1 MQGNIATSKNTVRGK
16 LTALNLFRLPFW
28 AQHAIST
35 EALRPIQKPAL
46 LHSRLLPLVRI
57 DHERH
62 SALLFVRLHDLQ
74 RVMTCSVA
82 LDVMPH
88 SATRRVSGDDMST
101 MMDSNSGV

>member
-1 MQGNIATSKNTVRGK
+1 MQRNIATSKNTVRGK

-57 DHERH
+57 DHERGT
-62 SALLFVRLHDLQ
+62 ALSCSFDF
-74 RVMTCSVA
+74 MTCSVA

-88 SATRRVSGDDMST
+88 SATSRVSGDDMST